1 MKRTAVIKRKT
12 SETGI
17 LIKLN
22 LDGSGTYAIST
33 PVAFLNHMLEL
44 MTKHGLFDLSLK
56 ATGDTDIDLHHTVE
70 DIGICFGEAVQ
81 KALESKRTI
90 RRYGE
95 ATVPMD
101 EALAQ
106 AVIDVSGRPYLVFN
120 VPPLRGKVGNF
131 DLELVEEFFQAFVN
145 HSGITLHINV
155 LRGKNYH
162 HIIEAVF
169 KAFGRALDSATVI
182 DKRVSGVPSTKGAL

>member
-12 SETGI
+12 SETEI
-17 LIKLN
+17 LVKLN

-44 MTKHGLFDLSLK
+44 VAKHGLFDLSIK

-70 DIGICFGEAVQ
+70 DIGICCGEAVQ
-81 KALESKRTI
+81 KALGSKRAI
-90 RRYGE
+90 RRYGD
-95 ATVPMD
+95 AAVPMD

-106 AVIDVSGRPYLVFN
+106 VVIDVSGRPYLVFN

-145 HSGITLHINV
+145 HSNITLHINV

-169 KAFGRALDSATVI
+169 KAFGRALDCATVI
-182 DKRVSGVPSTKGAL
+182 DQRVSGVPSTKGAL

>member
-12 SETGI
+12 SETDI
-17 LIKLN
+17 LVNLN
-22 LDGSGTYAIST
+22 LDGSGTYVIST

-44 MTKHGLFDLSLK
+44 LAKHGLFDLTVK

-70 DIGICFGEAVQ
+70 DIGICLGEAVQ
-81 KALESKRTI
+81 KALGAKRNI
-90 RRYGE
+90 RRYSDV
-95 ATVPMD
+95 AVPMD

-106 AVIDVSGRPYLVFN
+106 AVMDVSGRPYLVFN
-120 VPPLRGKVGNF
+120 VPPLRGKVGSF

-145 HSGITLHINV
+145 HSSTTLHINV

-162 HIIEAVF
+162 HIIEAIF
-169 KAFGRALDSATVI
+169 KAFGQALDKATRI
-182 DKRVSGVPSTKGAL
+182 DRRVTGVPSTKGTL